1 MGGRGLKY
9 QTNPELGPFLN
20 KWGCFH
26 NSILCKLEKHAK
38 GYRFTN
44 DDVRRVYVTAMRHG
58 VVQEEAFDGKG
69 KPIDGCDI
77 LDHMELYNLA
87 AVMFGIRSRCVE
99 YRVEKPDYHTK
110 PNEEE
115 ILELKRNGLKGS
127 HFVCGN
133 GSFGVPVKARVEFDP
148 IEGGSNCARDG
159 WIESIRIMVIK
170 DGIG

>member
-1 MGGRGLKY
+1 LKY

-44 DDVRRVYVTAMRHG
+44 DDVRRVYITAMRHG

-69 KPIDGCDI
+69 KPLDGCDI